1 MAGTIKST
9 VKHYIGRC
17 IFNTATRISP
27 VLNTQ
32 LRFLQVNKRFAN
44 LKSPQ
49 SLTEKLSWL
58 KLNYYNTDPLVIK
71 CADKFCVREYVK
83 ECGFEDNLI
92 PIIATYSSP
101 KEICWEKLPN
111 QFVLKWN
118 FGSGYNILCK
128 DKRSFNVSLAV
139 KKLKKWQKNNY
150 HLRYAE
156 MQYKNIASK
165 TLICEKYLDM
175 PENEDL
181 LDYKL
186 YCFHG
191 KVMAILVIARP
202 EDNDTAAIFLSPEW
216 EILSTDVHEKYK
228 KTISPNKPN
237 GLFEMISIA
246 ETLSQPF
253 PFVRVDFYYHENKV
267 LFGEMTF
274 TPAGGLWTSETE
286 INGKSM
292 GELLDIDTTV

>member
-1 MAGTIKST
+1 MAGSIKST

-92 PIIATYSSP
+92 PVIATYSSP

-111 QFVLKWN
+111 KFVLKWN

-128 DKRSFNVSLAV
+128 DKRTFDTAEAI

-150 HLRYAE
+150 HLKYAE
-156 MQYKNIASK
+156 LQYKNIACK
-165 TLICEKYLDM
+165 TIICEQYLDT
-175 PENEDL
+175 PENEEL

-191 KVMAILVIARP
+191 KVKAILVIARY
-202 EDNDTAAIFLSPEW
+202 ENDGKAAVFMSPDW
-216 EILSTDVHEKYK
+216 KILSTEVHEKYK
-228 KTISPNKPN
+228 SSIIPDRPHS
-237 GLFEMISIA
+237 LSEMIIVAESIFTFKSTNKA
-246 ETLSQPF
+246 KIKPAKNAKTVPIIKERLRNLTLC
-253 PFVRVDFYYHENKV
+253 
-267 LFGEMTF
+267 L
-274 TPAGGLWTSETE
+274 L
-286 INGKSM
+286 IKSFKPIFSIIS
-292 GELLDIDTTV
+292 LLK